1 MFSFLY
7 HCQDFYRTWLY
18 TRVTRRMSCKKHKL
32 LTIRK
37 HLTTW
42 LQPCFWWGPCYVFAF
57 VCFRHMYHILPVSLD
72 YPFLIARSV
81 FFNVYLVLS
90 EYATIILHPFFFG
103 GGKCGYKSNYFYA
116 TVPRNMKW
124 MYTIFLWTVPPWKHK
139 ILLWTIPL
147 MTFGTY
153 LRRRY
158 GSFPAFHA
166 DDVYIR
172 DSRGR
177 HRMVVG
183 FTTTCAIS
191 AYHH

>member
-18 TRVTRRMSCKKHKL
+18 ARVTRRMSYKKHKL
-32 LTIRK
+32 LIIRE
-37 HLTTW
+37 HLTTG
-42 LQPCFWWGPCYVFAF
+42 LQPCFWWGPCYVFLLLF
-57 VCFRHMYHILPVSLD
+57 VFVLCTIYCQFLWIVHFWLPVAYS
-72 YPFLIARSV
+72 F
-81 FFNVYLVLS
+81 YLVLS
-90 EYATIILHPFFFG
+90 EYTTIIIHR
-103 GGKCGYKSNYFYA
+103 
-116 TVPRNMKW
+116 V
-124 MYTIFLWTVPPWKHK
+124 FLEEEENVARKHK

-147 MTFGTY
+147 MTFGPY

-158 GSFPAFHA
+158 GGFPAFNT

-172 DSRGR
+172 DSRGC
-177 HRMVVG
+177 HRMVVE